1 MSIVKAA
8 AGSTCPAGYF
18 EFQSSSPFMP
28 LAPEENI
35 YTPRQRHT
43 LLIVVLVAMGG
54 LVLFGLAS
62 FISAFLGAGILY
74 VTLKPWFTALVHRRG
89 WNRQLVTVL
98 LLLFTIVALIIPFYI
113 LSTMLFDRLRNVGQY
128 TNQILAAVHRLE
140 NRTGYSVTN
149 EQNVRMLLGQVGS
162 RVSSWLPLL
171 AGSILQFIIIIGLM
185 LFTMYF
191 LFMQE
196 EVFLRNLRRYLPFR
210 PDTMDK
216 LQDALQN
223 NVHANVLGQVLI
235 AVVQGSLTGVLLW
248 AFGVPDPAFW
258 GAGAIFMAFIPVLG
272 TPLVWGP
279 AALYQFSQG
288 ATAQGVGIL
297 LVGFIVVMNVD
308 NLLRIVLASRMGN
321 IHPLVTLVGVTLGI
335 EVFGVLGLVIGPL
348 VLSYL
353 GVLIKVFAQENRQAR
368 AHRAA
373 ATIDSA
379 SGTGN

>member
-1 MSIVKAA
+1 
-8 AGSTCPAGYF
+8 
-18 EFQSSSPFMP
+18 MP

-35 YTPRQRHT
+35 YTPRQRHS

-54 LVLFGLAS
+54 LVLFGLAG

-74 VTLKPWFTALVHRRG
+74 VALRPWFAALVHRRG

-98 LLLFTIVALIIPFYI
+98 LLLFTIVALIIPFYA
-113 LSTMLFDRLRNVGQY
+113 LSTMLFNRLRNVGQY
-128 TNQILAAVHRLE
+128 TTQILAVVHRLE
-140 NRTGYSVTN
+140 HRTGYSVTS
-149 EQNVRMLLGQVGS
+149 EQNVRTLLGQVAS
-162 RVSSWLPLL
+162 RVSNWLPLL
-171 AGSILQFIIIIGLM
+171 AGSILQFIVIIGLM

-196 EVFLRNLRRYLPFR
+196 EAFLRNLRRYLPFR
-210 PDTMDK
+210 PDTMAK

-235 AVVQGSLTGVLLW
+235 SMVQGSLTGVLLW
-248 AFGVPDPAFW
+248 VFGVPDPVFW
-258 GAGAIFMAFIPVLG
+258 GAVAIFMAFIPVLG

-279 AALYQFSQG
+279 AALFQFSQG

-297 LVGFIVVMNVD
+297 LVGFIVVTNVD

-321 IHPLVTLVGVTLGI
+321 IHPLVTLVGVTLGL

-353 GVLIKVFAQENRQAR
+353 GVLIQVFAQENRQAR

-379 SGTGN
+379 SSTNA